1 MDLAQSPVS
10 LSFPGKGTIKP
21 QPNFDCQRDAEALRK
36 ALKGWCTNHNMIIS
50 VLCARS
56 SEQRLEVVLAY
67 KQRYGRDLV
76 ADSKRALRGN
86 FRGVI
91 VGLLYPLHEYLARE
105 LRKAIAGLGTD
116 ERCLIQILC
125 TYSNSDIALI
135 KSYYQQIFKKDLE
148 KDVIGDTSGDFR
160 RLLVSMCNAHR
171 EEGVPLDESRAR
183 HDAQK
188 LLEAG
193 VLRWGTDVSIF
204 NCIIAGQ
211 SYEQLRLVF
220 REYNALANHTIM
232 EAITREMSGDIKRG
246 FLAIIKCVYNTSFY
260 FAEEIYNALK
270 GIGTNNKVLKRIVV
284 SRCEIDL
291 ELIKQEY
298 LSKYKIPLATAIQK
312 DTSGSYRKALL
323 AIVNG
328 N

>member
-1 MDLAQSPVS
+1 
-10 LSFPGKGTIKP
+10 
-21 QPNFDCQRDAEALRK
+21 
-36 ALKGWCTNHNMIIS
+36 MIIS
-50 VLCARS
+50 VVCGRS
-56 SEQRLEVVLAY
+56 CDQRLEITRAY
-67 KQRYGRDLV
+67 KQRFGRDLV
-76 ADSKRALRGN
+76 ADLKHALRGN
-86 FRGVI
+86 FKGVI

-116 ERCLIQILC
+116 EQCLIEILC
-125 TYSNSDIALI
+125 THSNSDINLI
-135 KSYYQQIFKKDLE
+135 KAHYQQLFKKDLE
-148 KDVIGDTSGDFR
+148 KDIIGDTSGDFR

-171 EEGVPLDESRAR
+171 EEGVPLDEERAR
-183 HDAQK
+183 RDAQK

-232 EAITREMSGDIKRG
+232 EAVTREMSGDIKRG
-246 FLAIIKCVYNTSFY
+246 FLAIIKCVYNTAFY
-260 FAEEIYNALK
+260 FAEELYNAVK
-270 GIGTNNKVLKRIVV
+270 GVGTNNKVLKRVLV

-291 ELIKQEY
+291 EVIKQEY
-298 LSKYKIPLATAIQK
+298 FSKYNIPLATAIQK

>member
-1 MDLAQSPVS
+1 MPFLFPESP
-10 LSFPGKGTIKP
+10 
-21 QPNFDCQRDAEALRK
+21 Q
-36 ALKGWCTNHNMIIS
+36 
-50 VLCARS
+50 
-56 SEQRLEVVLAY
+56 
-67 KQRYGRDLV
+67 
-76 ADSKRALRGN
+76 
-86 FRGVI
+86 
-91 VGLLYPLHEYLARE
+91 
-105 LRKAIAGLGTD
+105 
-116 ERCLIQILC
+116 
-125 TYSNSDIALI
+125 
-135 KSYYQQIFKKDLE
+135 
-148 KDVIGDTSGDFR
+148 
-160 RLLVSMCNAHR
+160 AHR

-183 HDAQK
+183 HDAQDRLQDNYQSLSFPRGCPQK